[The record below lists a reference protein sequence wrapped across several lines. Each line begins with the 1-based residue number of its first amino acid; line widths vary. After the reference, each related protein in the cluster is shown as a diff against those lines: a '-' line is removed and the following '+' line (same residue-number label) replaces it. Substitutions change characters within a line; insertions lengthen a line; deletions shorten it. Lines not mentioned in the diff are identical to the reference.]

1 MMRRKTLLVTIPEA
15 SRAGGG
21 RIVRHGGVESKGGI
35 AILPT
40 QAPISQHITV
50 YPADDRF
57 TGSRPSILVI
67 PGGRYRELPPHEGEG
82 YARWLAGIG
91 LHAFVLQYRLL
102 PEGFP
107 APLQDARA
115 GLDYI
120 RSGAHGLDTDR
131 VGVIGSSAGGHLAGL
146 LMTGTVLSIEDGV
159 VDPPRPDFA
168 ILAYALADLDL
179 LPPVAVEGL
188 LGELIS
194 IKDELSPAKHV
205 DSSVCPTFVWATAQD
220 PPGLPNALEWT
231 RALAAAQVPVELHV
245 YPHGGHGIGL
255 ADGIE
260 YGGRGHVFIAHNA
273 HTSTWTQACE
283 AWLRQE
289 GVLAD

>member
-1 MMRRKTLLVTIPEA
+1 MEA
-15 SRAGGG
+15 RN
-21 RIVRHGGVESKGGI
+21 RKGGI

-40 QAPISQHITV
+40 QATISEHITIF
-50 YPADDRF
+50 PADDRF
-57 TGSRPSILVI
+57 TGPRPSILVI
-67 PGGRYRELPPHEGEG
+67 PGGAYRELPPHEGEG

-91 LHAFVLQYRLL
+91 LHAFVLEYRLL
-102 PEGFP
+102 PERLP

-120 RSGAHGLDTDR
+120 RHGDHGLDTTQ
-131 VGVIGSSAGGHLAGL
+131 VGVIGSSAGGHLAGM

-159 VDPPRPDFA
+159 TEPPRPDFA

-179 LPPVAVEGL
+179 LPPAAVEGL
-188 LGELIS
+188 LGDELIS

-205 DSSVCPTFVWATAQD
+205 DPSVCPTFVWATAQD

-245 YPHGGHGIGL
+245 YPRGTHGMGL
-255 ADGIE
+255 ADGVE
-260 YGGRGHVFIAHNA
+260 YGGQGHVFITHNA
-273 HTSTWTQACE
+273 HTATWTDACR

-289 GVLAD
+289 CVLED